1 MCRVKLNWQDT
12 PIDIYDGDK
21 IILHTLCDIQPMS
34 GALVQEEYGL
44 EIESVKRIYCEPCT
58 FLEEGARVALKGEN
72 IGYTVMYAE
81 HWDDYTMAL
90 LNKLPT
96 AAKDESVN
104 VDTGENGASDIYGG
118 GFY

>member
-1 MCRVKLNWQDT
+1 M
-12 PIDIYDGDK
+12 
-21 IILHTLCDIQPMS
+21 ILMNLKKTIEVYSGTELKAEITADIQPYS
-34 GALVQEEYGL
+34 GGLAQEEYGL
-44 EIESVKRIYCEPCT
+44 EIETVKRIYCEPCT

-72 IGYTVMYAE
+72 LSYTVKYAE

-96 AAKDESVN
+96 AVKDESVN
-104 VDTGENGASDIYGG
+104 VKTGENGASDIYGG